1 MEVMVLH
8 GHSVIVSAGSD
19 GSIQFTSLEE
29 QAPIG
34 SVQAPL
40 GQLTSLHVSPD
51 ESFMAVGSSEAQLS
65 LWDLRTL
72 GVQGLF
78 LRPFAEAT
86 VSTLPILGILS
97 ESQELSPR
105 AGLALKYTESALR
118 HRFRFDIELGEA
130 PTIMMGEFD
139 IEIEG

>member
-1 MEVMVLH
+1 M
-8 GHSVIVSAGSD
+8 
-19 GSIQFTSLEE
+19 
-29 QAPIG
+29 
-34 SVQAPL
+34 
-40 GQLTSLHVSPD
+40 HVSPD

-72 GVQGLF
+72 GVQGLL

-86 VSTLPILGILS
+86 VSILPILGILS
-97 ESQELSPR
+97 ESQELSSR
-105 AGLALKYTESALR
+105 ARLALKYTECALR